1 MSQNLVDLPKI
12 MCYNLCK
19 QSGNYRMQRGKQG
32 PLRTIRKFCSLIA
45 ARKVPSLGKIVAYNR
60 FAVSRTLQSIYNSDE
75 IIL

>member
-32 PLRTIRKFCSLIA
+32 SLRTIRKFCPLIA
-45 ARKVPSLGKIVAYNR
+45 A
-60 FAVSRTLQSIYNSDE
+60 
-75 IIL
+75 